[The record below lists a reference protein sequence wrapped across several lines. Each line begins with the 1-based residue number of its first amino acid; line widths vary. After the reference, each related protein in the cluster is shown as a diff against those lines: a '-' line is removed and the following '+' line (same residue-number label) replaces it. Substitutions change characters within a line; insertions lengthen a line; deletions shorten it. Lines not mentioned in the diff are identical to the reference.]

1 MMLGTL
7 VNTVSIIIGGTIGT
21 LLKIGISDRFKK
33 IIMQG
38 LSLSVL
44 VIGLDNAL
52 KYKNLLLVII
62 SIVIGCIIGEAIDI
76 ERLLNNFGNSIEK
89 KFANNGSDS
98 NISKGFVTTSLI
110 YCVGAMSIVGALK
123 DGLQGDHS
131 ILYAK
136 SMLDGISAII
146 FASTFGI
153 GVVLSS
159 VSVFLYQGIITIG
172 SSFLQG
178 LLTKPIIVDMSAIG
192 GILIIGIS
200 LNILNI
206 IKIKV
211 GNMLPAIF
219 IPIVYQLLLKIFW
232 R

>member
-1 MMLGTL
+1 MLGTL

-178 LLTKPIIVDMSAIG
+178 LLTKPIIVDISAIG

>member
-1 MMLGTL
+1 MLGTL

-89 KFANNGSDS
+89 KFAKNDGNS

-146 FASTFGI
+146 FGSTFGI

-172 SSFLQG
+172 SSFLQE
-178 LLTKPIIVDMSAIG
+178 LLTKSIIVDMSAIG

>member
-1 MMLGTL
+1 MLGTL